1 MKIQTEIKIHTKEI
15 FRRKG
20 FGLRPRVQVLFFST
34 ASASIVEFGKRL
46 FVTVNLVAFISV
58 SFRFLVPLRS
68 ISIHVFS
75 DSLSV
80 EFAFRHVRPLPLAL
94 LKGLYNIFSFQIR
107 VHI

>member
-1 MKIQTEIKIHTKEI
+1 M
-15 FRRKG
+15 
-20 FGLRPRVQVLFFST
+20 
-34 ASASIVEFGKRL
+34 
-46 FVTVNLVAFISV
+46 TVNLVAFISV

-80 EFAFRHVRPLPLAL
+80 EFAFRHVRLLNLREGILAL
-94 LKGLYNIFSFQIR
+94 LRGLYNIFSFQIR